1 MLQSSLPDWIRLD
14 WGAAMATCVRAHC
27 PIDLNAAPGAVRF
40 VFFASGRR
48 GTIGPGE
55 WIVAVCHQG
64 GSIVSCGGFVRVWIC
79 LFFSCSQE
87 KKIVVC
93 YQVVICELMYALSRE
108 VLINAQYLAC
118 TT

>member
-1 MLQSSLPDWIRLD
+1 MLQRSLPDWIRLD

-79 LFFSCSQE
+79 LFFPAP
-87 KKIVVC
+87 KKKKLLC
-93 YQVVICELMYALSRE
+93 ATR
-108 VLINAQYLAC
+108 
-118 TT
+118 